1 MVGQISIF
9 DIMDSDPIRTP
20 CNRRCEYEWCSIG
33 CFEKRGQMYNF
44 SEHKWVRDEN
54 GKILIGKRSCD
65 WEPKEEKSM
74 KEICKNCGGCRPTY
88 KGGICEKTGKKTKLT
103 GTCEDWRPKK

>member
-1 MVGQISIF
+1 MVGQISMF
-9 DIMDSDPIRTP
+9 DIMEEDPIRTP

-33 CFEKRGQMYNF
+33 CFEKRGQMYSF

-65 WEPKEEKSM
+65 WEPKEK
-74 KEICKNCGGCRPTY
+74 RA
-88 KGGICEKTGKKTKLT
+88 
-103 GTCEDWRPKK
+103 